1 MRKGK
6 KIILIALLTIVVLAG
21 TIGGV
26 ALAADN
32 DEDSQPRAH
41 RGALL
46 EKVCEIYNDNP
57 DRPGDIDCDL
67 LKDAFA
73 QAGSQLREEAKQ
85 QFRQRLID
93 EGKVTQEQLD
103 EFDKW
108 MESRPDFPTE
118 EFKEW
123 MESRPD
129 DAPFQFGSGNH
140 DGMKR
145 FGGFGKFGGGFR
157 GWSEPDESAE

>member
-1 MRKGK
+1 MRRGK
-6 KIILIALLTIVVLAG
+6 KFILIALLTIVVLAG

-32 DEDSQPRAH
+32 EDDSQPKTH
-41 RGALL
+41 QGALL
-46 EKVCEIYNDNP
+46 EKVCDIYNANP

-73 QAGSQLREEAKQ
+73 QAGSQLREEARN
-85 QFRQRLID
+85 QFRQKLID

-103 EFDKW
+103 DFDKW
-108 MESRPDFPTE
+108 MES
-118 EFKEW
+118 
-123 MESRPD
+123 MPD
-129 DAPFQFGSGNH
+129 DAPFQFGTRNH

-145 FGGFGKFGGGFR
+145 FGGFGGRGGGFR
-157 GWSEPDESAE
+157 GWCEPSEPAE